1 MKITINAFGS
11 RGDVQP
17 YVALGVGLSNAGHDV
32 LFVTHRI
39 FEPLVLKYK
48 LRFFPIEY
56 DPRDVLLAKAV
67 TDIGG
72 NPIRINRWM
81 ADNFRP
87 ILGDI
92 FRLTLAAAENADLI
106 LNSALS
112 IAGYHV
118 AEKLGSLAIGAYLQ
132 PVTPTRDFATFALG
146 SLPRWI
152 PFRGAYNFYSTK
164 FTNQLFFN
172 MTRKLVNECRA
183 EILDLPP
190 LSMTYYW
197 RVDSRSWSTPILYGF
212 SPKVIQRPAD
222 WGINQHIT
230 GYWFLDGSAVFE
242 PPEELTEFIDSGPE
256 PISIGFGSMV
266 DHERDILTQIVIEAL
281 DKAGQRGVLLGGWS
295 DLSQQDLTD
304 NIYPVD
310 FVPHEWLFPKMAAVV
325 HHGGAG
331 TTAAGLRAGK
341 PTVVVP
347 FFADQPFW
355 GWQVYQSGA
364 GPKPIP
370 RKKLTADK
378 LAKAI
383 QKTVNDSTMRSKT
396 AEIGNGISTEDGIA
410 EAIKVVERIIKLKN
424 S

>member
-17 YVALGVGLSNAGHDV
+17 YVALGVGLSAAGHEV

-39 FEPLVLKYK
+39 FETLVLEHK
-48 LRFFPIEY
+48 LTFFPIEY

-67 TDIGG
+67 SDIGG
-72 NPIRINRWM
+72 NPIRLNRWM

-87 ILGDI
+87 LLGDI

-118 AEKLGSLAIGAYLQ
+118 SEKLGTLAMGAYLQ
-132 PVTPTRDFATFALG
+132 PVTPTREFATFSARL
-146 SLPRWI
+146 LPHWL
-152 PFRGAYNFYSTK
+152 PLRGLYNYYTTK
-164 FTNQLFFN
+164 FSNQLFFS

-190 LSMTYYW
+190 LSRSYYW
-197 RVDSRSWSTPILYGF
+197 RVDSPSWTTPILYGF
-212 SPKVIQRPAD
+212 SPSVIPRPAD

-230 GYWFLDGSAVFE
+230 GYWILERNSAFE
-242 PPEELTEFIDSGPE
+242 PPAELVKFIDSGPG

-295 DLSQQDLTD
+295 DLSQQKLPD

-331 TTAAGLRAGK
+331 TTAAGLRAGI
-341 PTVVVP
+341 PSVIVP

-355 GWQVYQSGA
+355 GIRVYELGA
-364 GPKPIP
+364 APKPIP
-370 RKKLTADK
+370 RKKLTSDK

-383 QKTVNDSTMRSKT
+383 QTAVNDSAMRRM
-396 AEIGNGISTEDGIA
+396 AADIGNGISSEDGVV
-410 EAIKVVERIIKLKN
+410 EAIKVIERICRLKN